1 MAAPADLSKL
11 RIDRG
16 APPAP
21 VKRALGRN
29 LMIFAVAVLVVAV
42 TMLLLRA
49 RSVPVVQ
56 VATAT
61 ASGAGSG
68 GTGGATSV
76 TANGYVVART
86 KASVSAK
93 TAGRLASLTVSEGS
107 YVHRG
112 EIIAR
117 LDNADFQAAVA
128 QAQANVATAEASL
141 IEATADRDQSER
153 DAARIRE
160 IRTRSPNLMSQQD
173 LETYS
178 SRAAGAAARYDAA
191 VARKRSAEAGLRLA
205 QASNENTVI
214 RAPFTGTVLRKDA
227 EVGEVVAPSVGGG
240 LTRGAVV
247 TMADLSTLEVEV
259 DVNEAYI
266 SRITNGEPAR
276 ITLDAYPDTTFRGEV
291 RQVVPTADRQRAT
304 VQVKVSILD
313 RDPRILPEMG
323 AKVDFLEREQP
334 RTAGA
339 AAPARTSIRIP
350 AAALKSDGGAS
361 YVWLIRDGRLTKRP
375 VTPGPVS
382 GGFLEIR
389 SGLSGG
395 EQLLIGGVDAPAEG
409 MKVKTQ

>member
-16 APPAP
+16 AAPAP

-29 LMIFAVAVLVVAV
+29 LIIFAAAVLVVAV
-42 TMLLLRA
+42 TMVVLRA
-49 RSVPVVQ
+49 RAVPMVQ
-56 VATAT
+56 VATAS
-61 ASGAGSG
+61 ASGAGGSG
-68 GTGGATSV
+68 SGTSGATSV

-93 TAGRLASLTVSEGS
+93 TAGRLAALGVSEGS

-128 QAQANVATAEASL
+128 QAQANVATADATV

-160 IRTRSPNLMSQQD
+160 IRERNPGLMSPQD
-173 LETYS
+173 LETS
-178 SRAAGAAARYDAA
+178 TSRAAAAAARFNAA
-191 VARKRSAEAGLRLA
+191 VARKR
-205 QASNENTVI
+205 
-214 RAPFTGTVLRKDA
+214 FTGTVLRKDA

-266 SRITNGEPAR
+266 SRIANGRPAR

-323 AKVDFLEREQP
+323 AKVDFLEPDLP

-339 AAPARTSIRIP
+339 GAPKRTSVRVP
-350 AAALKSDGGAS
+350 SAALRSDGGAS
-361 YVWLIRDGRLTKRP
+361 YVWLVRDGRLSKRP

-395 EQLLIGGVDAPAEG
+395 EQLLVGGVDAPAEG
-409 MKVKTQ
+409 MRVKTQ